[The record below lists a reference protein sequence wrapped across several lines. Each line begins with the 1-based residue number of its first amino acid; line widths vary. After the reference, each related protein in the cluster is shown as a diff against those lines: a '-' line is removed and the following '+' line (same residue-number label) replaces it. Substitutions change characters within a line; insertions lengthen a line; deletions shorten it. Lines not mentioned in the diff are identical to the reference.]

1 MLNIEETPSATTPET
16 QPAPQTQLNP
26 LVDPPSPT
34 TTGPASSSAPGTNLD
49 TSPDQPPT
57 PRPNTPPH
65 RKLPARKPIKSILKP
80 SPQPQPKFN
89 FKRDI
94 LSPFSNKL
102 GYAALEESPLGAV
115 VGAGGSSVGQGVQA
129 AAGWVGS
136 AWKRLGG
143 ATTTT
148 ATAIIEQPRII
159 HDQNRLQQSP
169 LISPP
174 NPNNSI
180 HSSFDLPADQSL
192 SSPPLLIQAL
202 SPNSK
207 FSHLPNTEPSNNL
220 NQTNALAPPLH
231 PPPPPGTN
239 LLLSVSSLK
248 KVHFIMSDLK
258 IVYPISNTQPP
269 SFDQLN
275 RIRIN
280 QARKLLLANRTSPH
294 HHHPSPTATPNSSI
308 GPSPC
313 VNGWTARSLELFY
326 DECCRTREEGWGIMK
341 VREIIK
347 QSAPLPP
354 KALDLTGLPLNRVGA
369 AEVLG
374 DLLSVDFGLKS
385 LVLSGC
391 SLEDH
396 CLKPILHGLLVSGT
410 LPSISFANNPK
421 LRAKGWKLIAVFVK
435 KAKALRNLDISHN
448 SLDRRSVEYLVQAL
462 AGNIRRDH
470 PDAAISPNSTSFK
483 NSDGSAV
490 SHTSLTETSPMSHSF
505 PRWTGASGTSPSY
518 PSFTVP
524 DLAAALTQ
532 DEDEESLLFPSAP
545 LLREDHS
552 PALQALSAITNWS
565 SSDSSNLIS
574 LRLDHCNLKNNQ
586 LDTLAHGI
594 RLSKLKHV
602 SLRNNRILN
611 LSAVALAVMI
621 KDWPTQTDSTF
632 NEGTGSKLTAAL
644 GHNPDHQ
651 LTPAGDESSQPPNCQ
666 MSTPF
671 VSLNSVT
678 ARLSDQL
685 AQRRIQEKPS
695 LPQSGGQ
702 LPQDKQL
709 PEQADDC
716 GQSKITHQD
725 LNKNLAALV
734 KDEMKK
740 ANEQRFKIKSKIDQ
754 LPTVGQLLTLD
765 VKSNDLRSA
774 DVFYLAQVLKKN
786 RTLKVLNLA
795 ENRIDPAGLVH
806 LADALRYNTCLE
818 TLDLSRNSCCGPNL
832 EGVNPLLL
840 HYQVLALRTTCTI
853 NSSLKRIFLSQTEM
867 SSQGSIAIAEFL
879 PEMKNLIHLDLT
891 ENHGID
897 IAGVMALAVSAK
909 MNTSIR
915 CLDINIPPNDP
926 DFAHLSQEIL
936 QSCVRNT
943 ELAQEMANQ
952 RGAQTTIAQPM
963 LKSTVV
969 KALANQQQQRHPTEP
984 ARTQKH
990 SSSPAPGR
998 KPRNFAGVSPVETVE
1013 KILSSTEE
1021 TCKVLRDL
1029 VSEDEQRKIRML
1041 QEERRVPMVMECSE
1055 LVKEL
1060 LDQVKA
1066 GQFQIKEALGNFVMD
1081 ETLRSYAQSVHAQS
1095 VSVCK
1100 YAEAVHI
1107 EPGTTPAVSISPNS
1121 LFPSSES
1128 KASPSGLK
1136 VDCHPESQNL
1146 GSGVVNP
1153 GSDSEDEET
1162 AQGLG
1167 FESTESSEAEGQALQ
1182 SPGSASCDRKPE
1194 LSSSPSYASAHIG
1207 KEGALQRIQ
1216 VTIDTN
1222 SDARQRLDSPSL
1234 IGSLPRSP
1242 AESHSRSLTIEEG
1255 EVFRKGSVLG
1265 TVTRDDDEEVP
1276 GEVLKETILVAQ
1288 VERTRRNANSTK
1300 DRANTALLSEE
1311 QGSEIRE
1318 PHEDSG
1324 SDDDD
1329 DDDDNDGDQSET
1341 EEKGLPGNSINA
1353 VEDHEAGDFS
1363 DWV

>member
-1 MLNIEETPSATTPET
+1 MT
-16 QPAPQTQLNP
+16 
-26 LVDPPSPT
+26 
-34 TTGPASSSAPGTNLD
+34 SSSDLLHEIG
-49 TSPDQPPT
+49 SREPPT

-65 RKLPARKPIKSILKP
+65 RKLPARKPLRSILKP

-129 AAGWVGS
+129 AAGWVGN
-136 AWKRLGG
+136 AWKRLG
-143 ATTTT
+143 AAAAAPTSTSAASIPAEKPRSAAEDHNQLHQTT
-148 ATAIIEQPRII
+148 AP
-159 HDQNRLQQSP
+159 LQS
-169 LISPP
+169 
-174 NPNNSI
+174 NPN
-180 HSSFDLPADQSL
+180 HPTHPTTDPLADQQTI
-192 SSPPLLIQAL
+192 SSPPSSTQAL
-202 SPNSK
+202 SPNSR
-207 FSHLPNTEPSNNL
+207 FNHLPISSSTEPSHNL

-231 PPPPPGTN
+231 PPLPAGTN
-239 LLLSVSSLK
+239 LQLSVSSLK

-275 RIRIN
+275 RLRIN
-280 QARKLLLANRTSPH
+280 QARKLLLANRTSA
-294 HHHPSPTATPNSSI
+294 HHHPPSSPTNHQTDQPI
-308 GPSPC
+308 GPAPT

-347 QSAPLPP
+347 QAAPLPP
-354 KALDLTGLPLNRVGA
+354 KLLDLTGIPLDRVGA

-385 LVLSGC
+385 LVLSNC

-396 CLKPILHGLLVSGT
+396 CLKPILHGLLVSGS
-410 LPSISFANNPK
+410 LPSISFAHNPK
-421 LRAKGWKLIAVFVK
+421 LRAKGWKLIAVFIK
-435 KAKALRNLDISHN
+435 KAKALRNIDISGN

-462 AGNIRRDH
+462 AGNVRKDH
-470 PDAAISPNSTSFK
+470 SDATVSPNSTNFK
-483 NSDGSAV
+483 PSNPNAPLLTQ
-490 SHTSLTETSPMSHSF
+490 TSLKSHSIS
-505 PRWTGASGTSPSY
+505 RLTSASSISPTSL
-518 PSFTVP
+518 SFDPPESTIP
-524 DLAAALTQ
+524 PTQ
-532 DEDEESLLFPSAP
+532 DEDEWASLFPSAP

-552 PALQALSAITNWS
+552 PALQALSAISNWS
-565 SSDSSNLIS
+565 SSDSSNLVS

-586 LDTLAHGI
+586 LDNLAHAI

-602 SLRNNRILN
+602 SFRNNRIFN
-611 LSAVALAVMI
+611 LGAVSLAVMI
-621 KDWPTQTDSTF
+621 KDWPTQTESTFSDGMGGKADST
-632 NEGTGSKLTAAL
+632 T
-644 GHNPDHQ
+644 DHASDQ
-651 LTPAGDESSQPPNCQ
+651 PGNAGNESSDLSSPQVPA
-666 MSTPF
+666 PF

-678 ARLSDQL
+678 ARQSDLL
-685 AQRRIQEKPS
+685 AQRQT
-695 LPQSGGQ
+695 QGQ
-702 LPQDKQL
+702 ITRSPPVNELTSDKQSSYQTEEL
-709 PEQADDC
+709 S
-716 GQSKITHQD
+716 QSELAQT
-725 LNKNLAALV
+725 NSNRNLSALV

-740 ANEQRFKIKSKIDQ
+740 AHEQRFKIKSKIDQ

-795 ENRIDPAGLVH
+795 ENRIDPTGLVH

-818 TLDLSRNSCCGPNL
+818 TLDLSRNPCCGPNL
-832 EGVNPLLL
+832 EGI
-840 HYQVLALRTTCTI
+840 LALRTTCTI
-853 NSSLKRIFLSQTEM
+853 NSSLKRIYLSQTEL

-943 ELAQEMANQ
+943 ELAQEMAYQ

-969 KALANQQQQRHPTEP
+969 KALANQQQQQQQHPIKPVGIKQQSTNL
-984 ARTQKH
+984 ASGRTPKN
-990 SSSPAPGR
+990 SNVISRA
-998 KPRNFAGVSPVETVE
+998 ETVK
-1013 KILSSTEE
+1013 KILASTEE

-1029 VSEDEQRKIRML
+1029 ISEDEQRKLRMI
-1041 QEERRVPMVMECSE
+1041 QEERKIPMIVECSE

-1066 GQFQIKEALGNFVMD
+1066 GQFQIKEALGSLMMD
-1081 ETLRSYAQSVHAQS
+1081 EALKSHAQSVHAQA
-1095 VSVCK
+1095 VYVCQ
-1100 YAEAVHI
+1100 YAEAVHK
-1107 EPGTTPAVSISPNS
+1107 EPNTISTGSLSSTPLSSDSQVPSPASNVSRSSESRSPGFGVEKEDPDSEEEETTQRSGSTSKTGSISSEPSGTQSISQPDSQSFRSPNS
-1121 LFPSSES
+1121 VVSNQPFGV
-1128 KASPSGLK
+1128 SPSPPHVPPTTGTK
-1136 VDCHPESQNL
+1136 
-1146 GSGVVNP
+1146 G
-1153 GSDSEDEET
+1153 
-1162 AQGLG
+1162 
-1167 FESTESSEAEGQALQ
+1167 
-1182 SPGSASCDRKPE
+1182 
-1194 LSSSPSYASAHIG
+1194 
-1207 KEGALQRIQ
+1207 
-1216 VTIDTN
+1216 
-1222 SDARQRLDSPSL
+1222 ARQRTEVAIDSGQRSHDSLLLDPS
-1234 IGSLPRSP
+1234 SSASVPPRSP
-1242 AESHSRSLTIEEG
+1242 VESHSRSLTIEEG

-1276 GEVLKETILVAQ
+1276 GEVLKESILVAQ
-1288 VERTRRNANSTK
+1288 VERTRRNSLSHEDQADTP
-1300 DRANTALLSEE
+1300 LLVGEQDQETREQTESDDEDDDHNETDE
-1311 QGSEIRE
+1311 QGLPAKPINEIL
-1318 PHEDSG
+1318 
-1324 SDDDD
+1324 
-1329 DDDDNDGDQSET
+1329 N
-1341 EEKGLPGNSINA
+1341 
-1353 VEDHEAGDFS
+1353 
-1363 DWV
+1363 

>member
-1 MLNIEETPSATTPET
+1 MVNSQDDEQQQKQQQQQQQEPRTETPATTPSEPIET
-16 QPAPQTQLNP
+16 TI
-26 LVDPPSPT
+26 T
-34 TTGPASSSAPGTNLD
+34 TTINTDNH
-49 TSPDQPPT
+49 SPIDQPPT

-65 RKLPARKPIKSILKP
+65 RKLPARKPVRSILKP

-115 VGAGGSSVGQGVQA
+115 VGAGGVGQGVQA
-129 AAGWVGS
+129 AAGWVGN
-136 AWKRLGG
+136 AWKRLGAATTASPTTTTAA

-148 ATAIIEQPRII
+148 TTEKLTAADHETQQQQRSSLIHPTNSNHPIEPS
-159 HDQNRLQQSP
+159 N
-169 LISPP
+169 
-174 NPNNSI
+174 
-180 HSSFDLPADQSL
+180 DLPADQTI
-192 SSPPLLIQAL
+192 SSPPSSTHSHQVL
-202 SPNSK
+202 SPNSR
-207 FSHLPNTEPSNNL
+207 FNHLPISSSTEPSHNL

-231 PPPPPGTN
+231 PPPPAGTN
-239 LLLSVSSLK
+239 LQLSVSSLK

-275 RIRIN
+275 RLRIN
-280 QARKLLLANRTSPH
+280 QARKLLLANRNAA
-294 HHHPSPTATPNSSI
+294 HHHPPTSPTTTTQPNPINSTPTI
-308 GPSPC
+308 
-313 VNGWTARSLELFY
+313 NGWTARSLELFY

-354 KALDLTGLPLNRVGA
+354 KVLDLTGVPLNRVGA

-385 LVLSGC
+385 LVLSSC

-396 CLKPILHGLLVSGT
+396 CLKPILHGLLVSGS

-421 LRAKGWKLIAVFVK
+421 LRAKGWKLIAVFIK
-435 KAKALRNLDISHN
+435 KAKALRNIDISDN

-462 AGNIRRDH
+462 AGNIRKDR
-470 PDAAISPNSTSFK
+470 PDANISPNSTNLKLPDVTPVANVSLTQTNLK
-483 NSDGSAV
+483 SHSLPRLTSA
-490 SHTSLTETSPMSHSF
+490 SSISPTSLSF
-505 PRWTGASGTSPSY
+505 NGH
-518 PSFTVP
+518 
-524 DLAAALTQ
+524 DLTTHLTQ
-532 DEDEESLLFPSAP
+532 DEDDGASLFPSAP

-552 PALQALSAITNWS
+552 PALQALSAISNWS
-565 SSDSSNLIS
+565 SSDSSNLVS

-586 LDTLAHGI
+586 LDTLAHAI

-602 SLRNNRILN
+602 SFRNNRIFN
-611 LSAVALAVMI
+611 LGAVSLAVMI
-621 KDWPTQTDSTF
+621 KDWPTQSESTF
-632 NEGTGSKLTAAL
+632 NDGIGGKVDST
-644 GHNPDHQ
+644 PDHHSDY
-651 LTPAGDESSQPPNCQ
+651 PGHPGNESLDPPTSS
-666 MSTPF
+666 MPTPF

-678 ARLSDQL
+678 ARQSDLL
-685 AQRRIQEKPS
+685 AQRQMQGKTPLPPPVDELPPDKHSPKQTAEFGKP
-695 LPQSGGQ
+695 
-702 LPQDKQL
+702 
-709 PEQADDC
+709 E
-716 GQSKITHQD
+716 
-725 LNKNLAALV
+725 LAQKDSNQNVSALV

-740 ANEQRFKIKSKIDQ
+740 AHEQRFKIKSKIDQ

-795 ENRIDPAGLVH
+795 ENRIDPIGLAH

-818 TLDLSRNSCCGPNL
+818 TLDLSRNPCCGPNL
-832 EGVNPLLL
+832 EGI
-840 HYQVLALRTTCTI
+840 LALRTTCTI
-853 NSSLKRIFLSQTEM
+853 NNSLKRIFLSQTDL

-909 MNTSIR
+909 MNTSLR

-969 KALANQQQQRHPTEP
+969 KALVNQQQQQQQEHPLEAIGIKQQP
-984 ARTQKH
+984 A
-990 SSSPAPGR
+990 SSTPGR
-998 KPRNFAGVSPVETVE
+998 KSKNPAAMSRAETVK
-1013 KILSSTEE
+1013 KILTSTEE

-1029 VSEDEQRKIRML
+1029 ISEDEQRKLRML
-1041 QEERRVPMVMECSE
+1041 QEERKVLMIVECSE
-1055 LVKEL
+1055 LVREL

-1066 GQFQIKEALGNFVMD
+1066 GQFQIREALGSLMMD
-1081 ETLRSYAQSVHAQS
+1081 EALRSHAQSVHAES
-1095 VSVCK
+1095 VAVCE
-1100 YAEAVHI
+1100 YAEAVHR
-1107 EPGTTPAVSISPNS
+1107 EPDAVNRGSISS
-1121 LFPSSES
+1121 
-1128 KASPSGLK
+1128 SPSF
-1136 VDCHPESQNL
+1136 
-1146 GSGVVNP
+1146 
-1153 GSDSEDEET
+1153 SDSKVVSPVSNVSHDPKIRNSELSVGNQESDFEDEET
-1162 AQGLG
+1162 TPR
-1167 FESTESSEAEGQALQ
+1167 SDSISKTENDSSETTEFQSTSEPRGQSSQ
-1182 SPGSASCDRKPE
+1182 SADSSSISAQHSG
-1194 LSSSPSYASAHIG
+1194 LSSSPNGG
-1207 KEGALQRIQ
+1207 KKGVRQRTE
-1216 VTIDTN
+1216 VTID
-1222 SDARQRLDSPSL
+1222 SGKDSLRLDSPSSN
-1234 IGSLPRSP
+1234 GAPPRSP
-1242 AESHSRSLTIEEG
+1242 VESHSRSLTIEEG

-1265 TVTRDDDEEVP
+1265 TVAGDDDEEVP
-1276 GEVLKETILVAQ
+1276 GEVLKESILVAQ
-1288 VERTRRNANSTK
+1288 VERTRRNSANLE
-1300 DRANTALLSEE
+1300 DQADAALLAEE
-1311 QGSEIRE
+1311 QDTENRE
-1318 PHEDSG
+1318 QTE

-1329 DDDDNDGDQSET
+1329 GDPNET
-1341 EEKGLPGNSINA
+1341 DEQGLPGKPIN
-1353 VEDHEAGDFS
+1353 DILNQHLS
-1363 DWV
+1363 